1 MSDLTEATRE
11 LFIRSLK
18 KEVFLRMP
26 FYEELEKRNLITFKG
41 GKYIEQ
47 LADMDEMDD
56 LAQAYTT
63 NETLTDEAKDMLA
76 KPRFTWKKFQIP
88 IRYDGDW
95 EIQNENAGSEEQLLD
110 LVPYLVKKA
119 QRAARLKMMKNT
131 FNAGSTTPRTDSGK
145 EFQSLVSALNHDNTY
160 GTLSRTISTDTR
172 NWWQGADPSGLT
184 DTALTSS
191 TQDTATNLTISNIRK
206 WINETSVAHYMEAK
220 SDLMIVMCP
229 TLFNKLRAEME
240 SKAIYNTDL
249 NRAIANDT
257 ANVGFNKLILDG
269 HQVVDVPYLQ
279 ESSTTRSWVFILNL
293 NDWELRISTARNFKM
308 TEFEW
313 QGKQTNGVDYYLS
326 RILVAGNLVC
336 FKPNGN
342 LWLSNVS

>member
-11 LFIRSLK
+11 LFVRSLK

-41 GKYIEQ
+41 GKYIER
-47 LADMDEMDD
+47 LTDMDEMDD

-76 KPRFTWKKFQIP
+76 KPRFEWKKFQIP

-110 LVPYLVKKA
+110 LVGFLVKKA
-119 QRAARLKMMKNT
+119 QRAARLKMMKSA
-131 FNAGSTTPRTDSGK
+131 FNAGSTTPRTDGGK

-160 GTLSRTISTDTR
+160 GTLSRTLSTNTR
-172 NWWQGADPSGLT
+172 NWWQGADPAGLT
-184 DTALTSS
+184 AGGITSS
-191 TQDTATNLTISNIRK
+191 QDTATNLTISNLRK

-220 SDLMIVMCP
+220 SDLLIVMCP

-240 SKAIYNTDL
+240 SKSIYNTDL
-249 NRAIANDT
+249 NKAIANDT
-257 ANVGFNKLILDG
+257 ANVGFNKMILDG
-269 HQVVDVPYLQ
+269 HTVVDVPYLQ
-279 ESSTTRSWVFILNL
+279 ESATTRSWVFILNL
-293 NDWELRISTARNFKM
+293 NDFELRISTARNFKM
-308 TEFEW
+308 TEFKW
-313 QGKQTNGVDYYLS
+313 QGQNTNGVDYFLS
-326 RILVAGNLVC
+326 RILVAGNLINW
-336 FKPNGN
+336 KPNGSI
-342 LWLSNVS
+342 WLRNVS

>member
-11 LFIRSLK
+11 LFVRSLK
-18 KEVFLRMP
+18 KEVFLRIP
-26 FYEELEKRNLITFKG
+26 FYEELEKRSLITFRG
-41 GKYIEQ
+41 GRFIER
-47 LADMDEMDD
+47 LTDMDEMDD

-63 NETLTDEAKDMLA
+63 NQTLTDEAKDMLA

-88 IRYDGDW
+88 IRYSGDW
-95 EIQNENAGSEEQLLD
+95 EIQNAGAGNEEQLLD
-110 LVPYLVKKA
+110 LVNFLVSKA
-119 QRAARLKMMKNT
+119 QRAARLKMMKSA
-131 FNAGSTTPRTDSGK
+131 FNAGTSTGRSDSQS
-145 EFQSLVSALNHDNTY
+145 EFQSLVSALDHDVTY
-160 GTLSRTISTDTR
+160 GTLSRNLSAGTR
-172 NWWQGADPSGLT
+172 NWWQGADPAGLT
-184 DTALTSS
+184 TTGITSS
-191 TQDTATNLTISNIRK
+191 QGTATNLTISNIRK

-220 SDLMIVMCP
+220 SDLMILMCP

-249 NRAIANDT
+249 NRALATDT
-257 ANVGFNKLILDG
+257 AHVGFNKMILDG

-279 ESSTTRSWVFILNL
+279 ESSTTRAWVFIVNL

-336 FKPNGN
+336 WKPNGN
-342 LWLSNVS
+342 IWLSNVS

>member
-11 LFIRSLK
+11 LFVRSLK

-41 GKYIEQ
+41 GKYIER

-76 KPRFTWKKFQIP
+76 KPRFLWKKFQIP
-88 IRYDGDW
+88 VRYDGDW
-95 EIQNENAGSEEQLLD
+95 EIQNENAGTEEQLLD
-110 LVPYLVKKA
+110 LVPFLVKKA

-131 FNAGSTTPRTDSGK
+131 FNAASTTPRTDGGK
-145 EFQSLVSALNHDNTY
+145 EFQSLISALNHDNTY
-160 GTLSRTISTDTR
+160 GTLSRTLSSNTR
-172 NWWQGADPSGLT
+172 NWWQGADPAGLT
-184 DTALTSS
+184 AGGISS
-191 TQDTATNLTISNIRK
+191 SQDTATNLTISNIRK

-257 ANVGFNKLILDG
+257 ANVGFNKMILDG
-269 HQVVDVPYLQ
+269 HSVVDVPFLQ
-279 ESSTTRSWVFILNL
+279 ESATTRKWVFILNM

-308 TEFEW
+308 TEFFD
-313 QGKQTNGVDYYLS
+313 QKKIAGGSDFKLA
-326 RILVAGNLVC
+326 RIMFKGNLVC
-336 FKPNGN
+336 WHPNGQ
-342 LWLSNVS
+342 LYYANVTP

>member
-11 LFIRSLK
+11 LFVRSLK

-26 FYEELEKRNLITFKG
+26 FYEELEKRSLITFRG
-41 GKYIEQ
+41 GKFIER
-47 LADMDEMDD
+47 LTDMDEMDD

-76 KPRFTWKKFQIP
+76 KPRFEWKKFQIP

-95 EIQNENAGSEEQLLD
+95 EIQNEGAGNEEQLLD
-110 LVPYLVKKA
+110 LVNFLVKKA
-119 QRAARLKMMKNT
+119 QRAARLKMMKNA
-131 FNAGSTTPRTDSGK
+131 FNAASTTPRTDGGK

-160 GTLSRTISTDTR
+160 GTLARSIADDTR
-172 NWWQGADPSGLT
+172 DWWQGADPAGLT
-184 DTALTSS
+184 TDITSS
-191 TQDTATNLTISNIRK
+191 SQDTATNLTISNIRK

-240 SKAIYNTDL
+240 SKSIYNTDL

-257 ANVGFNKLILDG
+257 ANLGFNKMILDG
-269 HQVVDVPYLQ
+269 HQVVDVPFLQ
-279 ESSTTRSWVFILNL
+279 ESATTRSWVFILNL
-293 NDWELRISTARNFKM
+293 NDFELRISTARNFKM

-313 QGKQTNGVDYYLS
+313 QGKNTNGVDYFLS
-326 RILVAGNLVC
+326 RILVAGNLIC
-336 FKPNGN
+336 WKPNGSIF
-342 LWLSNVS
+342 LSNVS